1 MIAGIRPAAVLGS
14 LLLLSAAGA
23 AEPSVTLQDAWV
35 RALPPTQSNT
45 AAYLTVHN
53 AGTDPITIDG
63 ASAALAGRVE
73 LHDSVT
79 GDGMVRMQQQD
90 SVTVPA
96 GEQLAFAP
104 GGLHLM
110 LLELEH
116 MPADGEELE
125 ICLRITGEFLCTIA
139 VTRKS
144 GPAPDHD
151 AHQHH

>member
-1 MIAGIRPAAVLGS
+1 MLAGIRPAAVVAN
-14 LLLLSAAGA
+14 LLLMAAAVA
-23 AEPSVTLQDAWV
+23 AEPSVTLHDAWV

-53 AGTDPITIDG
+53 SGTEPVVIDG
-63 ASAALAGRVE
+63 ARTALAGRVE

-79 GDGMVRMQQQD
+79 RDGMARMEQREAI
-90 SVTVPA
+90 TVAA
-96 GEQLAFAP
+96 GEKLHFAP

-116 MPADGEELE
+116 MPAAGEELE
-125 ICLRITGEFLCTIA
+125 ICLRVAGEFLCTLA

-144 GPAPDHD
+144 GPAAEHD